1 MRFHSNAGTVP
12 IYERLKE
19 VTWWAPV
26 TPGLE
31 LRFSPS
37 QGHRQKLA
45 HKRQLKGRESMPK
58 EGSLAGGGNLQCYFK
73 GGKKKKGTAFDWLFL
88 GAGITFFFS
97 FCLFVLSQ
105 VSIN

>member
-26 TPGLE
+26 TGLE

-73 GGKKKKGTAFDWLFL
+73 GGEKKKKALLLTGYFWVL
-88 GAGITFFFS
+88 GLLFFFPFAYLYS
-97 FCLFVLSQ
+97 LKFQ
-105 VSIN
+105 